1 MAKINGRSE
10 PIDAIA
16 AERMRL
22 AGLVVPGE
30 VSPEHAKWERE
41 VLRENNAREMVGQLL
56 ISGHFS
62 VSEAFKLAEEYVDTA
77 FSRMEEIQRRKPGRE
92 RATDS

>member
-1 MAKINGRSE
+1 VSKNQNGHQGA
-10 PIDAIA
+10 IDAIA

-41 VLRENNAREMVGQLL
+41 VLRENNARELVGQLL
-56 ISGHFS
+56 CQRELS
-62 VSEAFKLAEEYVDTA
+62 VAEAFKLAEEYVDTA
-77 FSRMEEIQRRKPGRE
+77 FSRMEEIQRRKPTGR
-92 RATDS
+92 ASV